1 VKSERLITLVEP
13 KLLAKVNAAA
23 KRDKVS
29 QAEIVRRALEAF
41 LK

>member
-1 VKSERLITLVEP
+1 VKSERLITLVDP

-23 KRDKVS
+23 QRSKVS

>member
-1 VKSERLITLVEP
+1 MKSERLITLID
-13 KLLAKVNAAA
+13 KKTLAKVNAAA
-23 KRDKVS
+23 KAAKVS